1 MKEEQIE
8 RLLNELGRQTA
19 ESVRP
24 GLAEDIKHQIPQQI
38 SPHRRG
44 MDTINIIIDLRI
56 NKLAAAAI
64 IIMTMIL
71 LANFFGGRDSQG
83 NGLYQDSRM
92 LVEYFLRAHT
102 DKSDLSAVRSRYE
115 HLIQTGEPAVYYGDK
130 ADLNDSNAV
139 LLQWKLPDGNYRVI
153 TGDLQ
158 EKTLSAEQLI
168 ELLSKMLQK
177 ANR

>member
-8 RLLNELGRQTA
+8 RLLNELGRQTI
-19 ESVRP
+19 EPVRP
-24 GLAEDIKHQIPQQI
+24 GLAEDIKHHIPQRLG
-38 SPHRRG
+38 PHRRG

-56 NKLAAAAI
+56 NKLTAAAI

-71 LANFFGGRDSQG
+71 LANFFGGRDSPG
-83 NGLYQDSRM
+83 NGLYQDSKM
-92 LVEYFLRAHT
+92 LVEYFLRTRT
-102 DKSDLSAVRSRYE
+102 DRSDLSAVKSRYE
-115 HLIQTGEPAVYYGDK
+115 HLIQTGEQAVYYGDK
-130 ADLNDSNAV
+130 ADLQDSSAV

-158 EKTLSAEQLI
+158 EKPVSAEQLI

-177 ANR
+177 RN